1 MRTAGFCGHENW
13 VSHIQTEIT
22 DIIMYLLINKYAGNL
37 YQEPKKY
44 VQSIHPV
51 RLFQKSISRNV
62 FSRGIIHK

>member
-37 YQEPKKY
+37 YREPKKY

-51 RLFQKSISRNV
+51 RLLL
-62 FSRGIIHK
+62 GIYPNNITMYN